1 MTGCLLSLAKNQD
14 KQDLLREEIRQ
25 ISNDFLKPSDLNNLP
40 YLRACIKESLR
51 IYPVVSANARSVG
64 QDVIIGG
71 YEIPK
76 GETVGMPFH
85 VLMHDEKYFKSPKQF
100 LPERW
105 IKGSEHYKG
114 NSDPFIYL
122 PFGFGPRSCIGKRLS
137 NMELEVV
144 LINIVKNFKVEFNY
158 STDNAF
164 KSNTVN
170 VPNIPLQFKFN
181 DL

>member
-1 MTGCLLSLAKNQD
+1 MGCLLSLAKNQD
-14 KQDLLREEIRQ
+14 KQDILREEFRQ
-25 ISNDFLKPSDLNNLP
+25 IPNEFITAKDLNNLP

-51 IYPVVSANARSVG
+51 LYPVVSANARSVG
-64 QDVIIGG
+64 QDIVVGG
-71 YEIPK
+71 YKIPK
-76 GETVGMPFH
+76 GVTVGMPMH
-85 VLMHDEKYFKSPKQF
+85 VLMHDDQYFKNPKQF
-100 LPERW
+100 VPERW

-144 LINIVKNFKVEFNY
+144 LINIIKNFKVEFNH

-170 VPNIPLQFKFN
+170 VPNIPLQFKFS